1 MPLFS
6 FFSRIDTSFQFIKAP
21 PAQTWCPAGLKFR
34 AGGAI
39 ITSEKKEKKKG
50 KREKGGKRKRK
61 EKRGGDCLCHIA
73 FLCRWSPWALSVA
86 VAVCSSPSQR
96 RTAARE
102 LSTIHSRRLVTCAP
116 ELDRRTRG
124 PECPGRGSHVSCR
137 RRRPTGRRESTD
149 RFRPLPAALPPPLP
163 TLSFFDDYIAV
174 DITVVVIGVRM

>member
-1 MPLFS
+1 M
-6 FFSRIDTSFQFIKAP
+6 
-21 PAQTWCPAGLKFR
+21 PAQKKSTNGLTSPAPLLAFALDIVKRGSNIYTVQASLLLSGICFACSIRRCHAAAPGSNSQISCWC

-96 RTAARE
+96 RAAARE
-102 LSTIHSRRLVTCAP
+102 LSTIHSWRLVICAP
-116 ELDRRTRG
+116 ELDRRTR
-124 PECPGRGSHVSCR
+124 V
-137 RRRPTGRRESTD
+137 
-149 RFRPLPAALPPPLP
+149 
-163 TLSFFDDYIAV
+163 
-174 DITVVVIGVRM
+174 